1 MPETFNSRPICFVT
15 ADLYEPTIAPM
26 DFGFTP
32 CGGRGEACCIFMNDN
47 DPMNMIGHDNI
58 GTQFG
63 MWEMFGD
70 KAPVFFCNLTHNGQ
84 SQFTVDNFTK

>member
-1 MPETFNSRPICFVT
+1 
-15 ADLYEPTIAPM
+15 
-26 DFGFTP
+26 
-32 CGGRGEACCIFMNDN
+32 MNDN